1 MIKSYSK
8 NKTFNHNNWLKNKGN
23 VALSILDEYGISIY
37 LGKKGD
43 INIKLSND
51 KNYESTKDFKSL
63 ENIFKNITGED
74 IDLSAFYKKEKVL
87 TIENGLE
94 EKLKISQEDL
104 KLVIAEVFNPF
115 NNDEFILQDNYTYKL
130 NNFKP
135 SVYMLLDYE
144 LKKELKFHLEN
155 SAIGKLILHLVNYDR
170 QRLYWVI
177 NWLAYFFQ
185 GLKKSQVALVLLGEQ
200 GAGKGI
206 FFNEVIKPLFG
217 EDFVKTINDKSLNTN
232 YKGSLVEKTLFFN
245 LDEISAKNSSSSVK
259 NFLKALVTNASITAE
274 KKFKNLEKETS
285 IYGQILITSN
295 ELYAIE
301 IEPRDRRFTVFS
313 TSDNLSYY
321 NFLGYGTYEILSN
334 AIKNELESF
343 AIYLK
348 NYQVD
353 KEYANKALNTPEKD
367 DLINKYKISKNPQK
381 LIKLSKVEQNIIEFA
396 EAIRLRNY
404 SLFYSIVDGSKIKLK
419 NEIIFDL
426 QNNLFRVENL
436 LPAFKTLYGSRNFST
451 NSELLRKLQ
460 KINFNLFST
469 QNIQL
474 CLIEDEQKECFVLP
488 RFFLNGV
495 YNV

>member
-1 MIKSYSK
+1 M
-8 NKTFNHNNWLKNKGN
+8 
-23 VALSILDEYGISIY
+23 
-37 LGKKGD
+37 
-43 INIKLSND
+43 
-51 KNYESTKDFKSL
+51 
-63 ENIFKNITGED
+63 
-74 IDLSAFYKKEKVL
+74 
-87 TIENGLE
+87 
-94 EKLKISQEDL
+94 
-104 KLVIAEVFNPF
+104 
-115 NNDEFILQDNYTYKL
+115 
-130 NNFKP
+130 
-135 SVYMLLDYE
+135 
-144 LKKELKFHLEN
+144 
-155 SAIGKLILHLVNYDR
+155 
-170 QRLYWVI
+170 
-177 NWLAYFFQ
+177 
-185 GLKKSQVALVLLGEQ
+185 
-200 GAGKGI
+200 
-206 FFNEVIKPLFG
+206 IKPLFG

-232 YKGSLVEKTLFFN
+232 YKGSLVENTLFFN
-245 LDEISAKNSSSSVK
+245 LDEISAKSSSSSVK

-274 KKFKNLEKETS
+274 KKFKNLEKETP

-295 ELYAIE
+295 ELYALE
-301 IEPRDRRFTVFS
+301 IEPSDRRFTVFS
-313 TSDNLSYY
+313 TGVNLSHC
-321 NFLGYGTYEILSN
+321 NFLGYGNYEVLSN
-334 AIKNELESF
+334 SIQNELESF

>member
-1 MIKSYSK
+1 MNLKI
-8 NKTFNHNNWLKNKGN
+8 NNNWIKDDIESK
-23 VALSILDEYGISIY
+23 ALSLLKDKGICMY
-37 LGKKGD
+37 LGNKGD
-43 INIKLSND
+43 INYRLSL
-51 KNYESTKDFKSL
+51 KEPFISTKDFKSL
-63 ENIFKNITGED
+63 ETIFKNITGVNF
-74 IDLSAFYKKEKVL
+74 DLSAFKERRKSNDEDYV
-87 TIENGLE
+87 EV
-94 EKLKISQEDL
+94 KLSITPEDL

-217 EDFVKTINDKSLNTN
+217 ENFVKTINDKSLNTN
-232 YKGSLVEKTLFFN
+232 YKGSLVENTLFSN
-245 LDEISAKNSSSSVK
+245 LDEISAKNSSSASIK

-274 KKFKNLEKETS
+274 KKFKNLEKETP

-295 ELYAIE
+295 ELYVLE
-301 IEPRDRRFTVFS
+301 IEPSDRRFTVFS
-313 TSDNLSYY
+313 TGINLSHC
-321 NFLGYGTYEILSN
+321 NFLDYGDYESLSN

-348 NYQVD
+348 NYPID
-353 KEYANKALNTPEKD
+353 EKIANTALNTIEKD
-367 DLINKYKISKNPQK
+367 DLIQQYQMTNYKP
-381 LIKLSKVEQNIIEFA
+381 IKLTKLQKNVIEFS
-396 EAIRLRNY
+396 EAIRCRNLN
-404 SLFYSIVDGSKIKLK
+404 LFNTIVDENKFQLK
-419 NEIIFDL
+419 NEILLDFQYGI
-426 QNNLFRVENL
+426 FRVENL
-436 LPAFKTLYGSRNFST
+436 LPAFKTLYGSRSFGT
-451 NSELLRKLQ
+451 NSELLRELQ
-460 KINFNLFST
+460 KFNFNLFST
-469 QNIQL
+469 QNIKL
-474 CLIEDEQKECFVLP
+474 YLIENEQKECFVLP

>member
-94 EKLKISQEDL
+94 EKLKISPEDL

-155 SAIGKLILHLVNYDR
+155 SAIGKLILHLVNYNR
-170 QRLYWVI
+170 KRLYWVI

-185 GLKKSQVALVLLGEQ
+185 GLNKSQVALVLLGVQ

-206 FFNEVIKPLFG
+206 LFHEVIKPLFG

-274 KKFKNLEKETS
+274 KKFKNLEKETP

-295 ELYAIE
+295 ELYALE
-301 IEPRDRRFTVFS
+301 IEPSDRRFTVFS
-313 TSDNLSYY
+313 TGVNLSHC
-321 NFLGYGTYEILSN
+321 NFLGYGSYEALSTS
-334 AIKNELESF
+334 IKNELEHF

-348 NYQVD
+348 NYTVD
-353 KEYANKALNTPEKD
+353 EKIANTALNTIEKD
-367 DLINKYKISKNPQK
+367 DLIRQYQIANDKP
-381 LIKLSKVEQNIIEFA
+381 IKLTKLQTNVIEFA
-396 EAIRLRNY
+396 EAIRCRNLN
-404 SLFYSIVDGSKIKLK
+404 LFNTIVDENKLQLK
-419 NEIIFDL
+419 QEIFWDL
-426 QNNLFRVENL
+426 QNGIFRVENL
-436 LPAFKTLYGSRNFST
+436 LPTFQALYGKRFFTST
-451 NSELLRKLQ
+451 SELLRELQ
-460 KINFNLFST
+460 KYNSSLFGMH
-469 QNIQL
+469 NIKMYKNSNNEAKEYF
-474 CLIEDEQKECFVLP
+474 CLLQIYA
-488 RFFLNGV
+488 R
-495 YNV
+495 